1 MTTPDPDFSTSTGDA
16 ELLTIPEAA
25 ELARMSRR
33 SLEGLIAEGSGP
45 ATVRIGRRM
54 VRIWR
59 TDLLAW
65 IDSHREGGDAA

>member
-1 MTTPDPDFSTSTGDA
+1 MTTPDPQSPDP
-16 ELLTIPEAA
+16 ELLTLA
-25 ELARMSRR
+25 ESAEVARMSRR
-33 SLEGLIAEGSGP
+33 TLESLIAAGTGP

-65 IDSHREGGDAA
+65 IDAHRTGGGDAA

>member
-1 MTTPDPDFSTSTGDA
+1 MTTPDFTTSTADPK
-16 ELLTIPEAA
+16 LLTIPEAA
-25 ELARMSRR
+25 EAARMSRR
-33 SLEGLIAEGSGP
+33 TLEGLIAQGSGP

-59 TDLLAW
+59 TDLIAW

>member
-1 MTTPDPDFSTSTGDA
+1 MITDHQQPDP
-16 ELLTIPEAA
+16 ELLTIAEAA
-25 ELARMSRR
+25 EAARMSRR
-33 SLEGLIAEGSGP
+33 SLEALIAAGTGP

-65 IDSHREGGDAA
+65 IDAHRESGDAA

>member
-1 MTTPDPDFSTSTGDA
+1 
-16 ELLTIPEAA
+16 
-25 ELARMSRR
+25 MSRR
-33 SLEGLIAEGSGP
+33 SLEALIAQGTGP

-59 TDLLAW
+59 TDLLTW

>member
-1 MTTPDPDFSTSTGDA
+1 MTTPDSPADP

-25 ELARMSRR
+25 AIARMSRR
-33 SLEGLIAEGSGP
+33 SLESLIAQGDGP

-59 TDLLAW
+59 RDLLAW
-65 IDSHREGGDAA
+65 IDAHREGGDVA

>member
-1 MTTPDPDFSTSTGDA
+1 MTTPGPRTPDP
-16 ELLTIPEAA
+16 ELFTLAEAA
-25 ELARMSRR
+25 EVARMSRR
-33 SLEGLIAEGSGP
+33 TLESLIAQGTGP

-59 TDLLAW
+59 TDLLTW

>member
-1 MTTPDPDFSTSTGDA
+1 MTTDPQGTPDP
-16 ELLTIPEAA
+16 ELFTLAEAA
-25 ELARMSRR
+25 GVARMSRR
-33 SLEGLIAEGSGP
+33 TLESLIAQGAGP

>member
-1 MTTPDPDFSTSTGDA
+1 MTTDPDFSTSTGDA
-16 ELLTIPEAA
+16 ELLTLAEAA
-25 ELARMSRR
+25 EAARMSRR
-33 SLEGLIAEGSGP
+33 TLEGLIAQGGGP
-45 ATVRIGRRM
+45 ATVRMGRRM

>member
-1 MTTPDPDFSTSTGDA
+1 MNTPDATTADT

-25 ELARMSRR
+25 DLARMSRR
-33 SLEGLIAEGSGP
+33 SLEALIAQGAGP

-59 TDLLAW
+59 TDLVSW
-65 IDSHREGGDAA
+65 IDSHRTGGDAA